1 MSMEELKNLAKLRG
15 ERASEIAKVDKER
28 KKKTIYADRVKT
40 FLRICTA
47 IRSTSSQFKKTIF
60 MLSEIKERLSSELMM
75 GSNEFLVRL
84 HMIVTIVPEFITIF
98 PPDDLVK
105 EETLRINLNA
115 PFGAIREKL
124 QVCSDNANNELRKM
138 PKILETS
145 KSNGS
150 RLSKQ

>member
-84 HMIVTIVPEFITIF
+84 HMIVTIVPVFITIF

-115 PFGAIREKL
+115 PFGAIPAAARTCVRSAGTRARGMWAAAHFSCL
-124 QVCSDNANNELRKM
+124 LAR
-138 PKILETS
+138 
-145 KSNGS
+145 
-150 RLSKQ
+150 R